1 MPPYKK
7 IGITVKSDID
17 ERDEAV
23 KKVLHVLQKEGVEIC
38 MDAKRCKDL
47 PSAKGLPRFEREKGI
62 DLLLVI
68 GGDGT
73 ILRAIRELED
83 FDIPILSI
91 ALAWTYEQA

>member
-47 PSAKGLPRFEREKGI
+47 PSAKGLPRFEREPRRGRFY
-62 DLLLVI
+62 
-68 GGDGT
+68 GGDEYDGSGNRVT
-73 ILRAIRELED
+73 KTPAR
-83 FDIPILSI
+83 
-91 ALAWTYEQA
+91 